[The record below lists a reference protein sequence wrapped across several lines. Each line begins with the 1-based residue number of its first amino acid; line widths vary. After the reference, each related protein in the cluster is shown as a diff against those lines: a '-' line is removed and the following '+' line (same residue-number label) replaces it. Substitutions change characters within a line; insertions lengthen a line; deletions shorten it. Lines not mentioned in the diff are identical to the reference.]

1 MNLEELRK
9 FIIEGE
15 SSGVEFKSDRGPLPD
30 DELLEAVVCLA
41 NYRGGYLLVGVEDNG
56 SISGLHKK
64 HLSGAGSLAGF
75 IASRT
80 VPPLA
85 VEVDFV
91 DAVEARVAVIQ
102 VPASRQV
109 VATSDGK
116 IVTRFIDARGKPGC
130 RPLYPHE
137 LINWQAERGNLDPSA
152 LPIAGATWADFDPL
166 EFERLRR
173 MIVENHGDAVTLEL
187 PDLDLARALGF
198 VKVENDVVTPTLT
211 GLLLVGKES
220 SIREHISTHEVAF
233 QVLQNDEVRVNDFR
247 RWPLL
252 RTLEWLL
259 EAFQV
264 RNEERELN
272 LGMFRVGIP
281 AYDRRGFREAV
292 NNALIHR
299 DYHQLGAVHIQMHS
313 DRIRISSPGGFVQGV
328 SADNL
333 LVSDPR
339 PRNPRLADAFKRIGL
354 VERVGRGVGIIYAGQ
369 LRNGRIPPDYST
381 STAASVN
388 VVLPGGP
395 ADLKFV
401 ELLVS
406 EENRRQRTFSVG
418 ELLILAHLWR
428 ERQVD
433 AQAAAKLIQRQ
444 EAEARAVVEN
454 LAEWGMLEARGSG
467 KSRSYLLSA
476 SAYRELGQPASYVRA
491 KGFESEQME
500 QMILQYV
507 KAHQQVTRQDV
518 MELCR
523 VNENQAAYLLKKL
536 IDNGELQRV
545 GRGRAAAYSG
555 INSENLG
562 INSEKAGKTRNN
574 LGKSRKISE

>member
-1 MNLEELRK
+1 MNKDELLK
-9 FIIEGE
+9 LVKDGE
-15 SSGVEFKSDRGPLPD
+15 SLLSEFKSDRGPLPD
-30 DELLEAVVCLA
+30 DEMLEAIVCLA
-41 NYRGGYLLVGVEDNG
+41 NHHGGYLLVGVEDDG
-56 SISGLHKK
+56 EITGLHKK
-64 HLSGAGSLAGF
+64 HQSAPGALAGF

-80 VPPLA
+80 VPPIS
-85 VEVDFV
+85 VEVQFIEISDKK
-91 DAVEARVAVIQ
+91 VAIIQ
-102 VPASRQV
+102 VPSARQV

-116 IVTRFIDARGKPGC
+116 LTVRFVDAHGKPGC

-152 LPIAGATWADFDPL
+152 MPINGATWADLDPL
-166 EFERLRR
+166 EFTRLRR
-173 MIVENHGDAVTLEL
+173 MVDENHGDSVLLDL
-187 PDLDLARALGF
+187 PDLDVAKALGF
-198 VKVENDVVTPTLT
+198 VKTEQEVITPTLT
-211 GLLLVGKES
+211 GLLVVGKETAL
-220 SIREHISTHEVAF
+220 REYIPAHEVAF
-233 QVLQNDEVRVNDFR
+233 QVLQNDEVRVNDFH

-252 RTLEWLL
+252 RTLEWIL

-272 LGMFRVGIP
+272 LGMFRIGVP

-299 DYHQLGAVHIQMHS
+299 DYTQLGAVHVQIHH
-313 DRIRISSPGGFVQGV
+313 DRIRISNPGGFIQGV
-328 SADNL
+328 TPENL
-333 LVSDPR
+333 LVSEPR

-381 STAASVN
+381 SKVAGVN
-388 VVLPGGP
+388 IILPGGP

-401 ELLVS
+401 ELLVT
-406 EENRRQRTFSVG
+406 EENRRQRTFGVS

-433 AQAAAKLIQRQ
+433 TQTITKLIQRR
-444 EAEARAVVEN
+444 ETEARTVTEN
-454 LAEWGMLEARGSG
+454 LVESGLVEARGSG
-467 KSRSYLLSA
+467 KGRSYILSA
-476 SAYRELGQPASYVRA
+476 SVYRELGQSVSYVHA
-491 KGFESEQME
+491 KGFEAEQME

-507 KAHQQVTRQDV
+507 KAHGQVTRQDV

-536 IDNGELQRV
+536 VISEELQLV
-545 GRGRAAAYSG
+545 GKGRMASYKSLKSEKTRK
-555 INSENLG
+555 NSE
-562 INSEKAGKTRNN
+562 
-574 LGKSRKISE
+574 

>member
-1 MNLEELRK
+1 MNKDELLK
-9 FIIEGE
+9 LVKEGE
-15 SSGVEFKSDRGPLPD
+15 SLTLEFKSDRGPLPD
-30 DELLEAVVCLA
+30 DEMMEAITCLA
-41 NYRGGYLLVGVEDNG
+41 NNHGGHLLVGVEDNG
-56 SISGLHKK
+56 EITGLHKK
-64 HLSGAGSLAGF
+64 HLTTPGSLAGF
-75 IASRT
+75 VASRT
-80 VPPLA
+80 VPPIS
-85 VEVDFV
+85 VVVDFL
-91 DAVEARVAVIQ
+91 DITNKKIAVIQ
-102 VPASRQV
+102 VPSARQV

-116 IVTRFIDARGKPGC
+116 LTVRFIDAHGKPGC

-137 LINWQAERGNLDPSA
+137 LINWQAERGSLDPSA
-152 LPIAGATWADFDPL
+152 MPIMGATWADLDPL
-166 EFERLRR
+166 EFTRLRR
-173 MIVENHGDAVTLEL
+173 MVDENHGDSVLLDL
-187 PDLDLARALGF
+187 PDLDVAKALGF
-198 VKVENDVVTPTLT
+198 VKTEQEVITPTLA
-211 GLLLVGKES
+211 GLLLVGKETAL
-220 SIREHISTHEVAF
+220 REYVPAHEVAF
-233 QVLQNDEVRVNDFR
+233 QVLQNDEVRVNDFH

-252 RTLEWLL
+252 RTLEWIL

-272 LGMFRVGIP
+272 LGMFRVGVP

-299 DYHQLGAVHIQMHS
+299 DYTQLGAVHVQIHN

-328 SADNL
+328 TPDNL
-333 LVSDPR
+333 LVSEPR

-381 STAASVN
+381 STVAGVT
-388 VVLPGGP
+388 VILPGGA

-401 ELLVS
+401 ELLVT
-406 EENRRQRTFSVG
+406 EENRRQRTFSVS

-433 AQAAAKLIQRQ
+433 TQSITKLIQRG
-444 EAEARAVVEN
+444 EAEARAVTEN
-454 LAEWGMLEARGSG
+454 LVESGLVEARGSG
-467 KSRSYLLSA
+467 KGRSYILSA
-476 SAYRELGQPASYVRA
+476 SVYRELGQSASYVHA

-507 KAHQQVTRQDV
+507 KAHGRVTRQDV

-536 IDNGELQRV
+536 VKSDELQRIGM
-545 GRGRAAAYSG
+545 GRTAAYQSLKSEKTRK
-555 INSENLG
+555 NSE
-562 INSEKAGKTRNN
+562 
-574 LGKSRKISE
+574 

>member
-1 MNLEELRK
+1 MNKDELLK
-9 FIIEGE
+9 LIQEGE
-15 SSGVEFKSDRGPLPD
+15 SLTLEFKSDREPLPD
-30 DELLEAVVCLA
+30 GEMMEAITCLA
-41 NYRGGYLLVGVEDNG
+41 NNHGGRLLVGVEDNG
-56 SISGLHKK
+56 EITGLHKK
-64 HLSGAGSLAGF
+64 HLTTPGSLAGF

-80 VPPLA
+80 VPPISVVVNFL
-85 VEVDFV
+85 DIS
-91 DAVEARVAVIQ
+91 DKKIAVIQ
-102 VPASRQV
+102 VPSARQV

-116 IVTRFIDARGKPGC
+116 LTVRFIDAHGKPGC

-137 LINWQAERGNLDPSA
+137 LINWQAERGSLDPSA
-152 LPIAGATWADFDPL
+152 MPIMGATWADLDPL
-166 EFERLRR
+166 EFTRLRR
-173 MIVENHGDAVTLEL
+173 MVDENHGDSVLLDL
-187 PDLDLARALGF
+187 PDLDVAKALGF
-198 VKVENDVVTPTLT
+198 VKTEQEVITPTLA
-211 GLLLVGKES
+211 GLLLVGKETAL
-220 SIREHISTHEVAF
+220 REYVPAHEVAF
-233 QVLQNDEVRVNDFR
+233 QVLQNDEVRVNDFH

-252 RTLEWLL
+252 RTLEWIL

-272 LGMFRVGIP
+272 LGMFRVGVP

-299 DYHQLGAVHIQMHS
+299 DYTQLGAVHVQIHN

-328 SADNL
+328 TPDNL
-333 LVSDPR
+333 LVSEPR

-381 STAASVN
+381 STVAGVT
-388 VVLPGGP
+388 VILPGGA

-401 ELLVS
+401 ELLVT
-406 EENRRQRTFSVG
+406 EENHRQRTFSVS

-433 AQAAAKLIQRQ
+433 TQSITKLIQRG
-444 EAEARAVVEN
+444 EAEARAVTEN
-454 LAEWGMLEARGSG
+454 LVESGLVEARGNG
-467 KSRSYLLSA
+467 KGRSYILSA
-476 SAYRELGQPASYVRA
+476 SVYRELGQSASYVHA

-507 KAHQQVTRQDV
+507 KAHGRVTRQDV

-536 IDNGELQRV
+536 VKSGVLQPI
-545 GRGRAAAYSG
+545 GMGRAAAYQSLKSEKTRK
-555 INSENLG
+555 NSE
-562 INSEKAGKTRNN
+562 
-574 LGKSRKISE
+574 